1 MGFVSLIRES
11 SLHPST
17 VRTPSE
23 EAVSEPSTDHGS
35 AHASTLGSILQN
47 CEKSVLVKEAPSLWG
62 FYSS

>member
-1 MGFVSLIRES
+1 MGFVSLKRES

-23 EAVSEPSTDHGS
+23 EAVSEPSTDRGS

-47 CEKSVLVKEAPSLWG
+47 CEKLVSVVAAPSLWG
-62 FYSS
+62 FHSS